1 LRLDSIIATLK
12 TIVQY
17 QQAKKKKGRNSSF
30 YSVRNN
36 LISDGILPPLKINT
50 RIKEVNFFE
59 GQKMGYNVVLLKVE
73 LSTFNGEFGEIIE
86 SSDDK
91 MQEVENY
98 MDDGLKKG
106 EIEWNVDDVKEV
118 KEKGKDFVR
127 NECLDSKMGLGTNDN
142 T

>member
-1 LRLDSIIATLK
+1 
-12 TIVQY
+12 
-17 QQAKKKKGRNSSF
+17 
-30 YSVRNN
+30 
-36 LISDGILPPLKINT
+36 
-50 RIKEVNFFE
+50 
-59 GQKMGYNVVLLKVE
+59 MGYNVVVLKVE
-73 LSTFNGEFGEIIE
+73 LSTFKGEFDEIIE